1 MPLTT
6 ENFTPTEIWTP
17 ENAHSE
23 LDAAVAKAIADMN
36 GLDYGKMIKRLRHDV
51 DKTESGVVMALMK
64 GERPDEYSTTDAL
77 VAINPHAHGM
87 TDNMLVRGE
96 LIRKT
101 ARFLNVRDGEGK
113 LKPVVLLATAGI
125 NGSNVKLSK
134 EDRKVISDGNLGPY
148 AKELL
153 HGVESRDIGSISLVG
168 FSGGADLALA
178 GSKHEYSS
186 NLDVTSTSVGDVVG
200 VEERS
205 LKPLF
210 DDFSNGGPA
219 SFQYAIEATGLDA
232 QKAAVGS
239 KKTSLQRNLDGLHM
253 MASMPYPLNLDI
265 ARGMGHNNFL
275 SNAEQLLAEGMVD
288 RLVVGYGGNS
298 AITKAGQIEPALAQ
312 LSENEA
318 ADKLVT
324 IKVDGADHGWGDRL
338 DLLTKLYLR
347 AVV

>member
-1 MPLTT
+1 MTLTT

-36 GLDYGKMIKRLRHDV
+36 GLDAGKMVKRLRGDV
-51 DKTESGVVMALMK
+51 EKTPRGVVMAVMK
-64 GERPDEYSTTDAL
+64 GERPDEYSASDAL

-101 ARFLNVRDGEGK
+101 ARFLNIRDEQGR
-113 LKPVVLLATAGI
+113 LKPVVLLATAGLS
-125 NGSNVKLSK
+125 GSNVKLSK
-134 EDRKVISDGNLGPY
+134 EDRKIISDGNLGPY
-148 AKELL
+148 AKELM
-153 HGVESRDIGSISLVG
+153 HGVESKDIGRVSVFG
-168 FSGGADLALA
+168 FSGGADLALI
-178 GSKHEYSS
+178 GSKREYSS

-200 VEERS
+200 VEDRN
-205 LKPLF
+205 LKALLG
-210 DDFSNGGPA
+210 DFQEGGTT
-219 SFQYAIEATGLDA
+219 SMQYAVEATGLDA
-232 QKAAVGS
+232 QKAAFGS
-239 KKTSLQRNLDGLHM
+239 KKTSLARNIDGLFM
-253 MASMPYPLNLDI
+253 LGSMPYPLNIDI
-265 ARGMGHNNFL
+265 AKGMGHNNFL

-298 AITKAGQIEPALAQ
+298 AITKAGQIEPSLGE

-324 IKVDGADHGWGDRL
+324 IKVDGADHAWGDRL